1 MRGEAPGA
9 GRVLA
14 VLAAALLAAGGLGIA
29 ARAAAGAGLLA
40 HAGPIAEPVG
50 RLGPWVIALGAPWL
64 AVAWLLGAFARRP
77 VLGAIAG
84 ALALA
89 GGTGAWY
96 AFTLWQVGRAALD
109 YTVPVA
115 LGWGLAAV
123 AAGVVFGGA
132 GAVWRSAPSTLAHA
146 LGAAVLAGSFIGE
159 AILLATIWDGRAARV
174 VVAGELVLGLVLAVG
189 LLVGRPR
196 SLAPGLALTAIV
208 TLLAAG
214 AEHWVR
220 EALRGVGWGGL

>member
-1 MRGEAPGA
+1 MRGEGPSA

-14 VLAAALLAAGGLGIA
+14 VLLAALVSAAGLGIA

-40 HAGPIAEPVG
+40 HAGPIAEPAS

-77 VLGAIAG
+77 ALGAVAG

-115 LGWGLAAV
+115 LGWGLAAI
-123 AAGVVFGGA
+123 AA
-132 GAVWRSAPSTLAHA
+132 GAVFGSAGAMWRSAPSTALHA
-146 LGAAVLAGSFIGE
+146 LGAAVLAGSFVGE
-159 AILLATIWDGRAARV
+159 AILLATIWDGRAARA
-174 VVAGELVLGLVLAVG
+174 VVAAELLLGLGLAVG
-189 LLVGRPR
+189 LLIGRPR
-196 SLAPGLALTAIV
+196 SLPLGLLLTAV
-208 TLLAAG
+208 VAVVAAG
-214 AEHWVR
+214 AEQWVR